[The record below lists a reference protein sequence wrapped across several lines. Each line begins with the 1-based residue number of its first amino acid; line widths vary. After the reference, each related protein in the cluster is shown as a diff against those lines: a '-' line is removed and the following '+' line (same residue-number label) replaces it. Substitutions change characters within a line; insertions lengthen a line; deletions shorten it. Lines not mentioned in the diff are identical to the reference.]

1 MIRVMIADDH
11 ALVRRGLRQIVDEAG
26 DMQMVAEAE
35 DWGGVQRM
43 LKDGE
48 CDVLL
53 LDISMPGK
61 SGIDILKLVR
71 ERMPKLAVLM
81 LSMFPED
88 QYATRALKAGASG
101 YLTKD
106 TAPEKLVEAIRTV
119 ARGKRYITP
128 EVAEA
133 LAETLAEGPRG
144 EGASHETL
152 SDREFET
159 LKLIAA
165 GRKLSEIAETMALSP
180 KTVSVYRARLLAKM
194 KLRNNSE
201 LTHYAVKHGLVE

>member
-11 ALVRRGLRQIVDEAG
+11 ALVRRGLKQIVHEAGDMQIVDEA
-26 DMQMVAEAE
+26 EE
-35 DWGGVQRM
+35 WSGVQRM

-48 CDVLL
+48 CDVLV
-53 LDISMPGK
+53 LDVSMPGK
-61 SGIDILKLVR
+61 NGIDILKLVH
-71 ERMPKLAVLM
+71 ERLPKLPVLI

-106 TAPEKLVEAIRTV
+106 LAPEKLVEAIRTV
-119 ARGKRYITP
+119 VKGKRYITP
-128 EVAEA
+128 EVAEM
-133 LAETLAEGPRG
+133 LATTLTEGPR
-144 EGASHETL
+144 EDALHETL

-165 GRKLSEIAETMALSP
+165 GKRLSEIAEAMALSP
-180 KTVSVYRARLLAKM
+180 KTVSVYRARMLEKM
-194 KLRNNSE
+194 KLRNNAE
-201 LTHYAVKHGLVE
+201 ITHYAVKHGLVE

>member
-11 ALVRRGLRQIVDEAG
+11 ALVRRGLKQIVDETG
-26 DMQMVAEAE
+26 DMKIVAEAE
-35 DWGGVQRM
+35 EWSGVQKM

-48 CDVLL
+48 CDVLV

-61 SGIDILKLVR
+61 TGIDILKLVR
-71 ERMPKLAVLM
+71 ERLPKLPVLI

-106 TAPEKLVEAIRTV
+106 LAPEKLVEAIRTV
-119 ARGKRYITP
+119 VKGKRYITP
-128 EVAEA
+128 EVAEM
-133 LAETLAEGPRG
+133 LASTLTEGPR
-144 EGASHETL
+144 EEASHESL

-159 LKLIAA
+159 LKLIAS
-165 GRKLSEIAETMALSP
+165 GKRLSEIAETMALSP
-180 KTVSVYRARLLAKM
+180 KTVSVYRARLLEKM
-194 KLRNNSE
+194 KLRNNAE
-201 LTHYAVKHGLVE
+201 ITHYAIKHGLVE